1 MNNLSPKAKLSI
13 SLAIISMIILV
24 SFSIIFY
31 GVYQVYFAP
40 ASLFSHDFDD
50 EKGVEEH
57 FEERLINV
65 VVLGLHN
72 RNDDNTFGDVYN
84 VDTIMVATINFDQN
98 TLSLLAVPRDS
109 YVQIAA
115 GGVEDRI
122 RQSYRYGYYSGF
134 DEDNTGSQGAEDEDD
149 ASGNSSGKGIESEIA
164 VEEATERHEA
174 GMRSAIDTVSELLD
188 GLTLHYYIAMDIQGL
203 KQLID
208 SLGGVFYT
216 VEEPMIGYTPQESLD
231 AGPQMLDGQGYLTY
245 LTYREPDSRD
255 DLNRIKRQKS
265 LLLAT
270 FNYFQDMGLFRY
282 VIPTYATYREHI
294 HTDLSFNQVT
304 ALTLFAG
311 ERLETGAIFDYSLQG
326 EYFSIDNGVTYYLAL
341 DEKAK
346 DDLLQKLSGGRG
358 Y

>member
-1 MNNLSPKAKLSI
+1 MADFSPRARLYV
-13 SLAIISMIILV
+13 SLGIISVIILV

-40 ASLFSHDFDD
+40 ASLFSRDFDD
-50 EKGVEEH
+50 AAGVEEH
-57 FEERLINV
+57 FDERLINV

-72 RNDDNTFGDVYN
+72 RNDDNTFGDVYY
-84 VDTIMVATINFDQN
+84 VDTILVATINFDQN

-115 GGVEDRI
+115 GGVRDRI
-122 RQSYRYGYYSGF
+122 RQSYSYGYYLGYDQDNSGS
-134 DEDNTGSQGAEDEDD
+134 TGADGGDD
-149 ASGNSSGKGIESEIA
+149 LSGNSGETETESKVPA
-164 VEEATERHEA
+164 DQRAERHEA
-174 GMRSAIDTVSELLD
+174 GMRSAIDTISELLD

-208 SLGGVFYT
+208 SLGGVFYN
-216 VEEPMIGYTPQESLD
+216 VEKPMIGYTPQESLD
-231 AGPQMLDGQGYLTY
+231 AGPQLLDGQGYLTY

-255 DLNRIKRQKS
+255 DLNRIKRQKA
-265 LLLAT
+265 LLHAT
-270 FNYFQDMGLFRY
+270 FRYFQDMGLFRY

-311 ERLETGAIFDYSLQG
+311 ERLESGAIYDYSLQG
-326 EYFSIDNGVTYYLAL
+326 EYFSTDNGATYYLAL

-346 DDLLQKLSGGRG
+346 DDLLHKLSRGRG

>member
-1 MNNLSPKAKLSI
+1 MAEFSPRAKLYV
-13 SLAIISMIILV
+13 SLGLIGAIILV

-40 ASLFSHDFDD
+40 ASLFSRDFDD
-50 EKGVEEH
+50 ASDVEEH
-57 FEERLINV
+57 FDERLINV
-65 VVLGLHN
+65 VVFGLHN
-72 RNDDNTFGDVYN
+72 RNDDNTFGDVYY
-84 VDTIMVATINFDQN
+84 VDTILVATINFDQN

-122 RQSYRYGYYSGF
+122 RQSYSYGYYS
-134 DEDNTGSQGAEDEDD
+134 SPGAEDEDNANGD
-149 ASGNSSGKGIESEIA
+149 SSGNGTESDISV
-164 VEEATERHEA
+164 VERAERHEA

-188 GLTLHYYIAMDIQGL
+188 GLMLHYYIAMDIQGL

-231 AGPQMLDGQGYLTY
+231 AGPQLLDGQGYLTY

-255 DLNRIKRQKS
+255 DLNRIKRQKA

-270 FNYFQDMGLFRY
+270 FKYFQDMGLFRY

-311 ERLETGAIFDYSLQG
+311 ERLEAGAIFDYSLQG
-326 EYFSIDNGVTYYLAL
+326 EYFSIDNGATYYLAI

-346 DDLLQKLSGGRG
+346 DDLLHKLSGGRG

>member
-1 MNNLSPKAKLSI
+1 MTEFSPRARLYI
-13 SLAIISMIILV
+13 SLSLVGAIILV

-50 EKGVEEH
+50 ASNVEEH
-57 FEERLINV
+57 FDERLINV
-65 VVLGLHN
+65 VVFGLHN

-84 VDTIMVATINFDQN
+84 VDTILVATINFDSN

-109 YVQIAA
+109 YVRISA

-122 RQSYRYGYYSGF
+122 RQSYSYGY
-134 DEDNTGSQGAEDEDD
+134 NL
-149 ASGNSSGKGIESEIA
+149 SS
-164 VEEATERHEA
+164 ATERHEA
-174 GMRSAIDTVSELLD
+174 GIRSAIDTVSELLD

-216 VEEPMIGYTPQESLD
+216 VEDPMIGYTARESLD
-231 AGPQMLDGQGYLTY
+231 AGPQLLDGQGYLTY

-255 DLNRIKRQKS
+255 DLNRIKRQKA

-270 FNYFQDMGLFRY
+270 FNYFQDMGIFNY
-282 VIPTYATYREHI
+282 VIPTYVTYREHI

-304 ALTLFAG
+304 ALSLFAG
-311 ERLETGAIFDYSLQG
+311 ERLEAGAISDYSLQG
-326 EYFSIDNGVTYYLAL
+326 DYFSVDNGATYYLAINK
-341 DEKAK
+341 KAK
-346 DDLLQKLSGGRG
+346 EDLLQKLSGGQG
-358 Y
+358 E

>member
-1 MNNLSPKAKLSI
+1 MAEFSPRARLYI
-13 SLAIISMIILV
+13 SLGLIGAIILV

-40 ASLFSHDFDD
+40 ASLFSRDFDD
-50 EKGVEEH
+50 AMCVDEL
-57 FEERLINV
+57 FDERLINV

-72 RNDDNTFGDVYN
+72 RNDDNTYGDVYN
-84 VDTIMVATINFDQN
+84 VDTILVATINFDQN

-115 GGVEDRI
+115 GGVQDRI
-122 RQSYRYGYYSGF
+122 RQSYSYGY
-134 DEDNTGSQGAEDEDD
+134 NL
-149 ASGNSSGKGIESEIA
+149 SS
-164 VEEATERHEA
+164 ATERHEA
-174 GMRSAIDTVSELLD
+174 GLRSAIDTVSELLD

-216 VEEPMIGYTPQESLD
+216 VEEQMIGYTAQESLD
-231 AGPQMLDGQGYLTY
+231 AGPQLLDGQGYLTY

-255 DLNRIKRQKS
+255 DLNRIKRQKA

-270 FNYFQDMGLFRY
+270 FKYFQDMGLFSY

-311 ERLETGAIFDYSLQG
+311 ERLEAGSIFDYSLQG
-326 EYFSIDNGVTYYLAL
+326 EYFSTDNGATYYLAL
-341 DEKAK
+341 DE
-346 DDLLQKLSGGRG
+346 
-358 Y
+358 

>member
-1 MNNLSPKAKLSI
+1 MAEFSPRARLYI
-13 SLAIISMIILV
+13 SLGLIGAIILV

-40 ASLFSHDFDD
+40 ASLFSRDFDD
-50 EKGVEEH
+50 ATGVEEH
-57 FEERLINV
+57 FDEHLINV
-65 VVLGLHN
+65 VVFGLHN
-72 RNDDNTFGDVYN
+72 RNDDNTFGDVYY
-84 VDTIMVATINFDQN
+84 VDTILVATINFDQN

-122 RQSYRYGYYSGF
+122 RQSYSYGY
-134 DEDNTGSQGAEDEDD
+134 NIGS
-149 ASGNSSGKGIESEIA
+149 
-164 VEEATERHEA
+164 EAERHEA
-174 GMRSAIDTVSELLD
+174 GMRSAINTVSELLD

-231 AGPQMLDGQGYLTY
+231 AGPQLLEGQGYLTY

-255 DLNRIKRQKS
+255 DLNRIKRQKA

-270 FNYFQDMGLFRY
+270 FKYFQDMGLFRY

-311 ERLETGAIFDYSLQG
+311 ERLEAGAIYDYSLQG
-326 EYFSIDNGVTYYLAL
+326 EYFSTDNGATYYLAL

-346 DDLLQKLSGGRG
+346 NDLLHKLSGGRG